1 QYGSLG
7 KTSVKVDMVNPCG
20 LMKLCHLVKP
30 VSVTLVAGRNL
41 SQLKTLPKPTVPP
54 LKRTCELYLS
64 SLETFLQPEELNH
77 TKKLV
82 EEFLIPGGVGETLQK
97 GLERRACNTENWIT
111 DSLLKLECLKRKPL
125 VVLLNFGIL
134 CTRKDIRD
142 KQGQI
147 SDTLPVEYMKGKPLC
162 MKQYEQVF
170 SSCRIPGA
178 KRDSLL
184 FLAKSSNPPKHIT
197 VVHNG
202 QFFLLDIYNS
212 DGTLLTVDQLCVQLD
227 RICNSSLQT
236 SMDPVGILT
245 TQRRD
250 VWNKSYIS
258 LMQDETNK
266 ESLSAIESSI
276 LTLCLDGPMPPVSD
290 ERMHRKAAFFQMFH
304 GGGSQWYSGNRWF
317 DKGLQVIIG
326 EDGHRGINCGHTVA
340 DGTVFLYHVFYFVYR
355 NKETP
360 HMIQTPSDP
369 LPMPQKLHFNI
380 TPEIKQDIEEAK
392 QHLDTVVQNVDVE
405 ITVFNHFG
413 KNAIKARKM
422 SPDAFVQMA
431 IQLAYYR
438 VYQQCCV
445 TVEPASLRTF
455 RLGRLALIHPTSNAS
470 VAFVKAFDDP
480 NKQNLEKVDLLEKAL
495 KEHKKSTEMVMS
507 GQAVAEHLMGLMC
520 QASEEN
526 IPMPDVFTDT
536 SFCKTLD
543 FFHLSSNTGCLTC
556 NTLDQ
561 PGTYDVGYSIMDSHI
576 DCRVSSLEASNTCK
590 EKDPARLSRAL
601 EDALLDMMTLL
612 EETPRVD
619 P

>member
-1 QYGSLG
+1 HSDFLS
-7 KTSVKVDMVNPCG
+7 KTK
-20 LMKLCHLVKP
+20 MKLFIKNSKLNVIFP
-30 VSVTLVAGRNL
+30 LNL

-97 GLERRACNTENWIT
+97 GLERRACNTENW
-111 DSLLKLECLKRKPL
+111 LECLKRKPL

-147 SDTLPVEYMKGKPLC
+147 RFHLCMFCSDTLPVEYMKGKPLC

-317 DKGLQVIIG
+317 DKGCL
-326 EDGHRGINCGHTVA
+326 
-340 DGTVFLYHVFYFVYR
+340 VFRLLAQSGSLIPILFHPKYHVFYFVYR

-431 IQLAYYR
+431 IQLA
-438 VYQQCCV
+438 
-445 TVEPASLRTF
+445 
-455 RLGRLALIHPTSNAS
+455 
-470 VAFVKAFDDP
+470 
-480 NKQNLEKVDLLEKAL
+480 
-495 KEHKKSTEMVMS
+495 
-507 GQAVAEHLMGLMC
+507 VAEHLMGLMC

-543 FFHLSSNTGCLTC
+543 FFHVTTSQLSSNTGCLTC

>member
-1 QYGSLG
+1 MLCLLP
-7 KTSVKVDMVNPCG
+7 TFVDMVNPCG

-97 GLERRACNTENWIT
+97 GLERRACNTENW
-111 DSLLKLECLKRKPL
+111 LECLKRKPL

-147 SDTLPVEYMKGKPLC
+147 RFHLCMFCSDTLPVEYMKGKPLC

-480 NKQNLEKVDLLEKAL
+480 NKQ
-495 KEHKKSTEMVMS
+495 VMS

-543 FFHLSSNTGCLTC
+543 FFHVTTSQLSSNTGCLTC

>member
-1 QYGSLG
+1 HSDFLS
-7 KTSVKVDMVNPCG
+7 KTK
-20 LMKLCHLVKP
+20 MKLFIKNSKLNVIFP
-30 VSVTLVAGRNL
+30 LNL

-97 GLERRACNTENWIT
+97 GLERRACNTENW
-111 DSLLKLECLKRKPL
+111 LECLKRKPL

-147 SDTLPVEYMKGKPLC
+147 RFHLCMFCSDTLPVEYMKGKPLC

-317 DKGLQVIIG
+317 DKGCL
-326 EDGHRGINCGHTVA
+326 
-340 DGTVFLYHVFYFVYR
+340 VFRLLAQSGSLIPILFHPKYHVFYFVYR

-480 NKQNLEKVDLLEKAL
+480 NKQKVDLLEKAL

-543 FFHLSSNTGCLTC
+543 FFHVTTSQHSPLCSCF
-556 NTLDQ
+556 
-561 PGTYDVGYSIMDSHI
+561 
-576 DCRVSSLEASNTCK
+576 
-590 EKDPARLSRAL
+590 
-601 EDALLDMMTLL
+601 
-612 EETPRVD
+612 
-619 P
+619 

>member
-1 QYGSLG
+1 MELHKQGRALWTLHKLRGFFYCLVCCYYIEIFVHRNDSCATPKCPTRRSHLPLQQYQTRVL
-7 KTSVKVDMVNPCG
+7 
-20 LMKLCHLVKP
+20 LELV
-30 VSVTLVAGRNL
+30 
-41 SQLKTLPKPTVPP
+41 
-54 LKRTCELYLS
+54 
-64 SLETFLQPEELNH
+64 
-77 TKKLV
+77 
-82 EEFLIPGGVGETLQK
+82 GVGIQEVFQVL
-97 GLERRACNTENWIT
+97 NW
-111 DSLLKLECLKRKPL
+111 LFA
-125 VVLLNFGIL
+125 VL
-134 CTRKDIRD
+134 TKDIRD

-147 SDTLPVEYMKGKPLC
+147 RCAAEFTASVLDIKTMVDNGTLPVEYMRGKPLC

-178 KRDSLL
+178 KTDFLL
-184 FLAKSSNPPKHIT
+184 FDKSSNPPKNIT

-212 DGTLLTVDQLCVQLD
+212 DGTLLTVDQLCVQLE

-236 SMDPVGILT
+236 NVDPVGILT

-250 VWNKSYIS
+250 VWSKSYIS

-276 LTLCLDGPMPPVSD
+276 LTLCLDGPMSPVSD
-290 ERMHRKAAFFQMFH
+290 ERMCRKAAFFQMLH

-340 DGTVFLYHVFYFVYR
+340 DGTVFMAICDHAVA
-355 NKETP
+355 NTNQETP
-360 HMIQTPSDP
+360 NVIQTPSDP

-405 ITVFNHFG
+405 ITVFDHFG

-455 RLGRLALIHPTSNAS
+455 RLGRLAVIRPTSSAS

-480 NKQNLEKVDLLEKAL
+480 NKQNLEKVDLLEKTL
-495 KEHKKSTEMVMS
+495 KEHKKSTEMAMS
-507 GQAVAEHLMGLMC
+507 GQDIAEHLIGLMC
-520 QASEEN
+520 QASEKN
-526 IPMPDVFTDT
+526 IPEPDVFTDT
-536 SFCKTLD
+536 SGV
-543 FFHLSSNTGCLTC
+543 FHVTTSQLSSKTGCLTC

-561 PGTYDVGYSIMDSHI
+561 PGTYDVSYSIMDSHI
-576 DCRVSSLEASNTCK
+576 DCRVSSIEASNTCK

-612 EETPRVD
+612 EETPRVK

>member
-1 QYGSLG
+1 MTNLLCQMSNR
-7 KTSVKVDMVNPCG
+7 VDMVNPCG

-54 LKRTCELYLS
+54 LKQTCELYLS
-64 SLETFLQPEELNH
+64 FLETFLQPEELNH

-111 DSLLKLECLKRKPL
+111 DDYLKHECLVRQTP
-125 VVLLNFGIL
+125 VVVNLNFGIL
-134 CTRKDIRD
+134 CPRKDIRD

-170 SSCRIPGA
+170 SSCRTPGA

-184 FLAKSSNPPKHIT
+184 LLAKSSNPPKHIT

-212 DGTLLTVDQLCVQLD
+212 DGTLLTVDQLCVQLE

-236 SMDPVGILT
+236 SVDPVGILT

-317 DKGLQVIIG
+317 DK
-326 EDGHRGINCGHTVA
+326 EDGARGIHGAHTVA
-340 DGTVFLYHVFYFVYR
+340 DGAVFL
-355 NKETP
+355 ETP
-360 HMIQTPSDP
+360 HVIQTPSDP

-392 QHLDTVVQNVDVE
+392 QIVQNVDVE
-405 ITVFNHFG
+405 ITVFDHFG

-445 TVEPASLRTF
+445 TVEPASLCTF
-455 RLGRLALIHPTSNAS
+455 RLGRLTLIRPTSSAS
-470 VAFVKAFDDP
+470 VAFVKAFDDA

-495 KEHKKSTEMVMS
+495 KEHKKRTEMVMS
-507 GQAVAEHLMGLMC
+507 GQNLAEHLIGLMC
-520 QASEEN
+520 QAFEDN
-526 IPMPDVFTDT
+526 MCVPDIFTDT
-536 SFCKTLD
+536 SFNKAFYFVQVTTSQ
-543 FFHLSSNTGCLTC
+543 LSSKTGCLTC
-556 NTLDQ
+556 NTLDR
-561 PGTYDVGYSIMDSHI
+561 PGIYDVGYSIMDNHI
-576 DCRVSSLEASNTCK
+576 DCRVSSLEASNTFK

-612 EETPRVD
+612 EETPRQL
-619 P
+619 

>member
-1 QYGSLG
+1 
-7 KTSVKVDMVNPCG
+7 MVNPCG
-20 LMKLCHLVKP
+20 LMKLVKP
-30 VSVTLVAGRNL
+30 VSVTLVAGRDL

-54 LKRTCELYLS
+54 LKRTCKLYLS
-64 SLETFLQPEELNH
+64 FLETFLQPEELNH

-111 DSLLKLECLKRKPL
+111 DAYLKYECLKRKPL
-125 VVLLNFGIL
+125 VILLNFAIL

-147 SDTLPVEYMKGKPLC
+147 RFHVCMFCSGTLPVEYMRGKPLC

-178 KRDSLL
+178 KTDFLL
-184 FLAKSSNPPKHIT
+184 FDKSSNPPKNIT

-212 DGTLLTVDQLCVQLD
+212 DGTLLTVDQLCVQLE

-236 SMDPVGILT
+236 NVDPVGILT

-250 VWNKSYIS
+250 VWSKSYIS

-276 LTLCLDGPMPPVSD
+276 LTLCLDGPMSPVSD
-290 ERMHRKAAFFQMFH
+290 ERMCRKAAFFQMLH

-340 DGTVFLYHVFYFVYR
+340 DGTVFMAICDHAV
-355 NKETP
+355 ETP
-360 HMIQTPSDP
+360 NVIQTPSDP

-405 ITVFNHFG
+405 ITVFDHFG

-455 RLGRLALIHPTSNAS
+455 RLGRLAVIRPTSSAS

-480 NKQNLEKVDLLEKAL
+480 NKQDI
-495 KEHKKSTEMVMS
+495 
-507 GQAVAEHLMGLMC
+507 AEHLIGLMC
-520 QASEEN
+520 QASEKN
-526 IPMPDVFTDT
+526 IPEPD
-536 SFCKTLD
+536 
-543 FFHLSSNTGCLTC
+543 TGCLTC

-561 PGTYDVGYSIMDSHI
+561 PGTYDVSYSIMDSHI
-576 DCRVSSLEASNTCK
+576 DCRVSSIEASNTCK

-612 EETPRVD
+612 EETPRVK